1 MTSFDAASSGTSSPA
16 RRVKPGAVAPNF
28 ELVDA
33 DGRKSSLA
41 EHRGRRVL
49 VFFYPKA
56 LTPGCTREACDFQ
69 ASLHLLNQTGVD
81 VVGISRDPLDKL
93 VEFREAHQLTFPLLS
108 DPDRVAHEAYGAWG
122 EKSKDGQTS
131 LGVIRSTFLIDA
143 DGNIEQAMYDVDP
156 RGHVEQLL
164 SLTS

>member
-1 MTSFDAASSGTSSPA
+1 
-16 RRVKPGAVAPNF
+16 
-28 ELVDA
+28 
-33 DGRKSSLA
+33 
-41 EHRGRRVL
+41 
-49 VFFYPKA
+49 
-56 LTPGCTREACDFQ
+56 
-69 ASLHLLNQTGVD
+69 LNQTGVD

-131 LGVIRSTFLIDA
+131 PGVIRSTFLIDA
-143 DGNIEQAMYDVDP
+143 DGSIEQAMYDVDP
-156 RGHVEQLL
+156 QGHVEQLL

>member
-1 MTSFDAASSGTSSPA
+1 MTSFNAASSGTPSRA
-16 RRVKPGAVAPNF
+16 RRVEPGEVAPDF

-69 ASLHLLNQTGVD
+69 ASLQALNQAGVD
-81 VVGISRDPLDKL
+81 VIGISRDPLDKL
-93 VEFREAHQLTFPLLS
+93 VEFRDAHQLTFPLLS
-108 DPDRVAHEAYGAWG
+108 DPNRIVHEAYGAWG
-122 EKSKDGQTS
+122 EKTKDGQTS

-143 DGNIEQAMYDVDP
+143 DGSIAQAMYDVDP
-156 RGHVEQLL
+156 RGHVEKLL
-164 SLTS
+164 GLTS